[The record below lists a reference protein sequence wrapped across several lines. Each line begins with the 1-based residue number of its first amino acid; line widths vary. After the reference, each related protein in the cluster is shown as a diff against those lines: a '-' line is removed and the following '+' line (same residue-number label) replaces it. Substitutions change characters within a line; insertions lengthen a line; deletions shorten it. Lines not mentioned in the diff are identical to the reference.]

1 MSGLP
6 IRVRLTLGFAL
17 AMAVVL
23 AAVGLFV
30 YHRVAREL
38 LATVDQTLVG
48 QAREESR
55 SGKVDSDSGNGPTFA
70 QLFGPGGRL
79 RHSQPPGLRPLVRRN
94 VLAEA
99 AAGRRVWLTQ
109 PIAGQEG
116 DWRVLVV
123 PGAPRHGVAVLAH
136 SLDPRNESLD
146 HLRHE
151 LLIFLPLALLAAS
164 LGGYA
169 LAAGALRPVED
180 LRRRAAAVTPG
191 EPSKLPVPPAGD
203 EVSRLAE
210 TLNDML
216 ARLQAAV
223 EHERRFVA
231 DASHEL
237 RTPLALLRTE
247 LDLALRRPRSH
258 EELESALRSA
268 AEETQRLSRL
278 ADDLLLI
285 ARADQGPLPIHREAV
300 PVNDLFGDAATRFAN
315 RASSLG
321 RELRVEET
329 DLVVDADPLRAGQAL
344 VNLVDNAL
352 THGEGVVELSA
363 EARDGFAELH
373 VRDSGSG
380 FPDDFRSRAFDRFSR
395 ADEAR
400 SRGGSGLGL
409 SIVELV
415 ARAHGGRAGVRE
427 DSSAGADVWI
437 SLPCVSDPASHQP
450 LSPTPSPQGIR
461 EDAGPGWP
469 RLAEAAEPGGVRCG
483 SNRTTKGLEASKKPD
498 SPGELGVSPRR

>member
-1 MSGLP
+1 VNRLP
-6 IRVRLTLGFAL
+6 IRVRLTLGFAA

-30 YHRVAREL
+30 YQRVAGDL
-38 LATVDQTLVG
+38 LGTVDQTLVG
-48 QAREESR
+48 QATEESLAGR
-55 SGKVDSDSGNGPTFA
+55 VDADTGSGPTLA
-70 QLFGPGGRL
+70 QLFDAHGRL
-79 RHSQPPGLRPLVRRN
+79 QTSQPRAQPPLVGPA

-99 AAGRRVWLTQ
+99 AGGQVWLTT
-109 PIAGQEG
+109 PLPGRKGQ
-116 DWRVLVV
+116 WRVLAE
-123 PGAPRHGVAVLAH
+123 PAPSGNGVAVLAR
-136 SLDPRNESLD
+136 SLVPRDESLD

-180 LRRRAAAVTPG
+180 LRRRAEAVTPR
-191 EPSKLPVPPAGD
+191 EPSKLPVPPAVD
-203 EVSRLAE
+203 EVSRLAV

-237 RTPLALLRTE
+237 RTPLARLRTE
-247 LDLALRRPRSH
+247 LDLALRRPRSR

-268 AEETQRLSRL
+268 AEEAQRLSRL

-285 ARADQGPLPIHREAV
+285 ARADEGSLPIRREVVAAA
-300 PVNDLFGDAATRFAN
+300 DLLADAAVRFEGRAN
-315 RASSLG
+315 GLG
-321 RELRVEET
+321 RDLRVEET
-329 DLVVDADPLRAGQAL
+329 ALHVNADPLRVGQAL

-352 THGEGVVELSA
+352 THGGSTVELA
-363 EARDGFAELH
+363 ATERDGLVELH
-373 VRDSGSG
+373 VRDGGSG
-380 FPDDFRSRAFDRFSR
+380 FSDDFRGRAFDRFSR

-415 ARAHGGRAGVRE
+415 ARAHGGSAGV
-427 DSSAGADVWI
+427 DNNPSGGADVWI
-437 SLPCVSDPASHQP
+437 ALPRATHQP
-450 LSPTPSPQGIR
+450 LSPAPSPQGIR

-469 RLAEAAEPGGVRCG
+469 RLAEAAEPGGVRCD
-483 SNRTTKGLEASKKPD
+483 SNRTTA
-498 SPGELGVSPRR
+498 

>member
-30 YHRVAREL
+30 YHRVSTEL
-38 LATVDQTLVG
+38 LAGVDQTLVG
-48 QAREESR
+48 QAQEEKHT
-55 SGKVDSDSGNGPTFA
+55 GTFDADSGGGHTLA
-70 QLFGPGGRL
+70 QLFASGGQL
-79 RHSQPPGLRPLVRRN
+79 RRSQPRSLPPLVGSQ
-94 VLAEA
+94 VIADA
-99 AAGRRVWLTQ
+99 ATGRRIWLSE
-109 PIAGQEG
+109 PIAGQNG
-116 DWRVLVV
+116 SWRVLVQPV
-123 PGAPRHGVAVLAH
+123 PSRDRVAVLAR
-136 SLDPRNESLD
+136 SLGPRDESLD
-146 HLRHE
+146 HLGHE

-191 EPSKLPVPPAGD
+191 EPSKLPVPPARD
-203 EVSRLAE
+203 EVSRLAV

-216 ARLQAAV
+216 HRLQEAV

-285 ARADQGPLPIHREAV
+285 ARADQGLLPIRREAV
-300 PVNDLFGDAATRFAN
+300 PVRDLFGDAATRFAN
-315 RASSLG
+315 RADSLG
-321 RELRVEET
+321 RELRVEES
-329 DLVVDADPLRAGQAL
+329 DLVVDVDPLRVGQAL

-352 THGEGVVELSA
+352 THGEGAVELSA

-373 VRDSGSG
+373 VRDAGSG
-380 FPDDFRSRAFDRFSR
+380 FPDDFRQRAFDRFSR

-415 ARAHGGRAGVRE
+415 ARAHGGQAGVTE
-427 DSSAGADVWI
+427 DSSRGADVWI
-437 SLPCVSDPASHQP
+437 ALPRASDQP
-450 LSPTPSPQGIR
+450 LSPTSSPQGIR

-469 RLAEAAEPGGVRCG
+469 RLAEAAEPGGVRCD
-483 SNRTTKGLEASKKPD
+483 SNRTTKELEASKKRA
-498 SPGELGVSPRR
+498 GRRR

>member
-1 MSGLP
+1 MTRSRRCEAWATACAQTDTVNRLP
-6 IRVRLTLGFAL
+6 IRVRLTLGFAA

-23 AAVGLFV
+23 ATVGLFV
-30 YHRVAREL
+30 YHRVAMEL
-38 LATVDQTLVG
+38 LGTVDQTLVG
-48 QAREESR
+48 QAKESIGSR
-55 SGKVDSDSGNGPTFA
+55 GKVDADTGTGRTLA
-70 QLFGPGGRL
+70 QLFGPSGELQRSHP
-79 RHSQPPGLRPLVRRN
+79 RTAPLVSPE

-99 AAGRRVWLTQ
+99 LAGRPVWLDEEL
-109 PIAGQEG
+109 PGRRGE
-116 DWRVLVV
+116 WRVLAY
-123 PGAPRHGVAVLAH
+123 PAPSGGSVAVLAR
-136 SLDPRNESLD
+136 SLEPRNESLD

-191 EPSKLPVPPAGD
+191 EPSSLPVPAARD
-203 EVSRLAE
+203 EVSRLAV
-210 TLNDML
+210 TLNEML
-216 ARLQAAV
+216 GRLQAAV
-223 EHERRFVA
+223 EHERRFLA

-247 LDLALRRPRSH
+247 LDLALRRPRSR

-285 ARADQGPLPIHREAV
+285 ARADQGSLPVRLEVVAAG
-300 PVNDLFGDAATRFAN
+300 DLLADAAARFAS
-315 RASSLG
+315 RASGLG
-321 RELRVEET
+321 RKLQVEET
-329 DLVVDADPLRAGQAL
+329 GLQVDADPLRVGQAL

-352 THGEGVVELSA
+352 THGQGTVELVAA
-363 EARDGFAELH
+363 ERNGLVELH
-373 VRDSGSG
+373 VRDDGAG
-380 FPDDFRSRAFDRFSR
+380 FPDDFRARAFDRFSR

-415 ARAHGGRAGVRE
+415 ARAHAGEVGLGTNP
-427 DSSAGADVWI
+427 SGGADVWI
-437 SLPCVSDPASHQP
+437 ALPRAAPPP
-450 LSPTPSPQGIR
+450 LSPAPSPQGIR

-469 RLAEAAEPGGVRCG
+469 RPARAGEPGGVRCTAD
-483 SNRTTKGLEASKKPD
+483 RTTL
-498 SPGELGVSPRR
+498 

>member
-1 MSGLP
+1 VTRLP

-30 YHRVAREL
+30 YRRVANEL
-38 LATVDQTLVG
+38 LGTVDSALVG
-48 QAREESR
+48 QAREAVETR
-55 SGKVDSDSGNGPTFA
+55 HVDADTGSGGPTLVQRFDA
-70 QLFGPGGRL
+70 QGRL
-79 RHSQPPGLRPLVRRN
+79 QADATPFVGRE

-99 AAGRRVWLTQ
+99 LAGQRVWLDKHL
-109 PIAGQEG
+109 PGRAGE
-116 DWRVLVV
+116 WRVLAVQA
-123 PGAPRHGVAVLAH
+123 PKWNGAAVLARP
-136 SLDPRNESLD
+136 LGPRSESLD

-180 LRRRAAAVTPG
+180 LRRRAEAVTPG
-191 EPSKLPVPPAGD
+191 EPSKLPVHPPAD
-203 EVSRLAE
+203 EVSRLAV

-247 LDLALRRPRSH
+247 LDLALRRPRTR

-285 ARADQGPLPIHREAV
+285 ARADQGQLPIRCEAV
-300 PVNDLFGDAATRFAN
+300 AAADLLEDAAIRFGS
-315 RASSLG
+315 RAGSLG
-321 RELRVEET
+321 RELRVEPT
-329 DLVVDADPLRAGQAL
+329 DLQIDADPLRVGQAL

-352 THGEGVVELSA
+352 THGEGAVELAA
-363 EARDGFAELH
+363 EERDGLVELH
-373 VRDSGSG
+373 VRDRGSG
-380 FPDDFRSRAFDRFSR
+380 FPDEFRARAFDRFSR

-415 ARAHGGRAGVRE
+415 ARAHGG
-427 DSSAGADVWI
+427 SADLRNDPSGGADVWI
-437 SLPCVSDPASHQP
+437 SLPRAFGEP
-450 LSPTPSPQGIR
+450 LSPASSPQGIR

-469 RLAEAAEPGGVRCG
+469 RPAEAGEPGGVRCTTH
-483 SNRTTKGLEASKKPD
+483 RTTT
-498 SPGELGVSPRR
+498 

>member
-1 MSGLP
+1 VSRLP
-6 IRVRLTLGFAL
+6 IRVRLTLAFAA

-30 YHRVAREL
+30 YQRVAEEL
-38 LATVDQTLVG
+38 LGTVDQTLVG
-48 QAREESR
+48 QAREESS
-55 SGKVDSDSGNGPTFA
+55 SGKVDTDTGSGRTLA
-70 QLFGPGGRL
+70 QLFDAQGRL
-79 RHSQPPGLRPLVRRN
+79 RHSQPLGQPPLVGRQ

-99 AAGRRVWLTQ
+99 NGGRRVWFDMPLPGRKGT
-109 PIAGQEG
+109 
-116 DWRVLVV
+116 WRVLAQ
-123 PGAPRHGVAVLAH
+123 PASSGNGVAVLAR
-136 SLDPRNESLD
+136 SLASRQESLD

-169 LAAGALRPVED
+169 LTAGALRPVED
-180 LRRRAAAVTPG
+180 LRRRAEAVTPG

-203 EVSRLAE
+203 EVSRLAL

-247 LDLALRRPRSH
+247 LDLALRRPRSR

-285 ARADQGPLPIHREAV
+285 ARADQGSLPIRLEVVAAG
-300 PVNDLFGDAATRFAN
+300 DLLADAAARFAG
-315 RASSLG
+315 RASLLG
-321 RELRVEET
+321 RKVRVEET
-329 DLVVDADPLRAGQAL
+329 ALHIDADPLRAGQAL

-352 THGEGVVELSA
+352 THGGGSVELAA
-363 EARDGFAELH
+363 EERDRLVELH
-373 VRDSGSG
+373 VRDGGSG
-380 FPDDFRSRAFDRFSR
+380 FPDAFRSRAFDRFSR

-400 SRGGSGLGL
+400 GRGGSGLGL

-415 ARAHGGRAGVRE
+415 ARAHGGAVGLAN
-427 DSSAGADVWI
+427 SPSGGADVWI
-437 SLPCVSDPASHQP
+437 ALPRASHQP
-450 LSPTPSPQGIR
+450 LSPAPSPQGIR

-469 RLAEAAEPGGVRCG
+469 RPAEAAEPGGVRCDR
-483 SNRTTKGLEASKKPD
+483 NRITT
-498 SPGELGVSPRR
+498 

>member
-1 MSGLP
+1 MSRLP
-6 IRVRLTLGFAL
+6 IRVRLTLGFAA

-23 AAVGLFV
+23 AAVGIFV
-30 YHRVAREL
+30 YQRVADQL

-48 QAREESR
+48 QAQEEGS
-55 SGKVDSDSGNGPTFA
+55 SGKVDADTGGGRTLA
-70 QLFGPGGRL
+70 QLFDSRGRL
-79 RHSQPPGLRPLVRRN
+79 GDSQPPGQPSFVGKH

-99 AAGRRVWLTQ
+99 NAGRQVWLSTSL
-109 PIAGQEG
+109 PGEEG
-116 DWRVLVV
+116 EWRVLAQ
-123 PGAPRHGVAVLAH
+123 PIRSGNGVAVLAH
-136 SLDPRNESLD
+136 SLAPRNESLD
-146 HLRHE
+146 HLKHE

-180 LRRRAAAVTPG
+180 LRRRAEAVTPG
-191 EPSKLPVPPAGD
+191 EPSQLPVPPAGD
-203 EVSRLAE
+203 EVSRLAV

-216 ARLQAAV
+216 TRLQAAV

-247 LDLALRRPRSH
+247 LDLALRRTRSR

-285 ARADQGPLPIHREAV
+285 ARADQGSLPVRLEDVAAGE
-300 PVNDLFGDAATRFAN
+300 LLADAAARFAS
-315 RASSLG
+315 RADRLG

-329 DLVVDADPLRAGQAL
+329 ALHVEADPLRVGQAL
-344 VNLVDNAL
+344 ANLVDNAL
-352 THGEGVVELSA
+352 TYGESAVVLAAQEQ
-363 EARDGFAELH
+363 DGFVELH
-373 VRDSGSG
+373 VRDGGAG
-380 FPDDFRSRAFDRFSR
+380 FPEDFRARAFDRFSR

-415 ARAHGGRAGVRE
+415 AGAHGGTAGIA
-427 DSSAGADVWI
+427 DDTSGGADVWLA
-437 SLPCVSDPASHQP
+437 LPRAPHQP

-461 EDAGPGWP
+461 EDAGPRRP
-469 RLAEAAEPGGVRCG
+469 RPAEAAEPGGVRCDP
-483 SNRTTKGLEASKKPD
+483 NRTTS
-498 SPGELGVSPRR
+498 R

>member
-1 MSGLP
+1 MSRVS

-38 LATVDQTLVG
+38 LGTVDQTLVG
-48 QAREESR
+48 QAREETP
-55 SGKVDSDSGNGPTFA
+55 SGNVDSDSGGGPTFA
-70 QLFGPGGRL
+70 QLFRPGGQL
-79 RHSQPPGLRPLVRRN
+79 RHSQPAGMRPLVEPA
-94 VLAEA
+94 VVAEA
-99 AAGRRVWLTQ
+99 ASGRRVWLNES
-109 PIAGQEG
+109 IAGQDG
-116 DWRVLVV
+116 DWRVLAQ
-123 PGAPRHGVAVLAH
+123 PAPSGDGVAVLAR
-136 SLDPRNESLD
+136 SLEPRDESLD

-210 TLNDML
+210 TLNEML

-258 EELESALRSA
+258 AELESALRSA

-285 ARADQGPLPIHREAV
+285 ARADQGPLPIRREAV
-300 PVNDLFGDAATRFAN
+300 AVSDLFADAATRFAT

-329 DLVVDADPLRAGQAL
+329 DLVVDADPLRVGQAL

-352 THGEGVVELSA
+352 THGEGVVQLSA
-363 EARDGFAELH
+363 AERNGFAELH

-380 FPDDFRSRAFDRFSR
+380 FPDDFRRRAFDRFSR

-415 ARAHGGRAGVRE
+415 ARAHGGQAGVRE
-427 DSSAGADVWI
+427 DPSCGADVWI
-437 SLPCVSDPASHQP
+437 SLPCASRPTSHQP
-450 LSPTPSPQGIR
+450 LSPTSSPQGIR

-469 RLAEAAEPGGVRCG
+469 RLAKTSREGFDAVPIEPRK
-483 SNRTTKGLEASKKPD
+483 N
-498 SPGELGVSPRR
+498 

>member
-1 MSGLP
+1 VSRLP
-6 IRVRLTLGFAL
+6 IRVRLTLGFAA

-30 YHRVAREL
+30 YQRVANELLGTVDQALVGQSREAIEKGHVDADTGGGRTLLQLFSSEGQLQHANTRGSPFVARE
-38 LATVDQTLVG
+38 
-48 QAREESR
+48 
-55 SGKVDSDSGNGPTFA
+55 
-70 QLFGPGGRL
+70 
-79 RHSQPPGLRPLVRRN
+79 

-99 AAGRRVWLTQ
+99 LAGRRVWLNKQ
-109 PIAGQEG
+109 LPGRPGA
-116 DWRVLVV
+116 WRVLAARSQTGVV
-123 PGAPRHGVAVLAH
+123 VLAR
-136 SLDPRNESLD
+136 SLGPRDESLD

-169 LAAGALRPVED
+169 LTAGALRPVEV
-180 LRRRAAAVTPG
+180 LRRRAAAVIPG
-191 EPSKLPVPPAGD
+191 ELNKLPVPPPDD
-203 EVSRLAE
+203 EVSRLAV

-216 ARLQAAV
+216 ARLQSAV

-247 LDLALRRPRSH
+247 LDLALRRPRSR

-285 ARADQGPLPIHREAV
+285 ARADQGPLPIRCEAV
-300 PVNDLFGDAATRFAN
+300 AALDLLEDAATRFAN
-315 RASSLG
+315 RSGALG
-321 RELRVEET
+321 RDVRVVAT
-329 DLVVDADPLRAGQAL
+329 DLDLNADPLRVGQAL

-352 THGEGVVELSA
+352 THGEGEVELSA
-363 EARDGFAELH
+363 EEHDGLVELH
-373 VRDSGSG
+373 VRDRGAG
-380 FPDDFRSRAFDRFSR
+380 FPEDFRARAFDRFSR

-415 ARAHGGRAGVRE
+415 ARAHGGSAGLRNAP
-427 DSSAGADVWI
+427 SGGADVWI
-437 SLPCVSDPASHQP
+437 SLPRASHPP
-450 LSPTPSPQGIR
+450 LSPASSPQGIR

-469 RLAEAAEPGGVRCG
+469 RPAEAGEPGGVRCTAD
-483 SNRTTKGLEASKKPD
+483 RTTAG
-498 SPGELGVSPRR
+498 

>member
-1 MSGLP
+1 MS
-6 IRVRLTLGFAL
+6 
-17 AMAVVL
+17 VVL

-30 YHRVAREL
+30 YQRVSSEL
-38 LATVDQTLVG
+38 LGSVDQTLVG
-48 QAREESR
+48 QAREESS
-55 SGKVDSDSGNGPTFA
+55 SGKVDTDTGSGRTLA
-70 QLFGPGGRL
+70 QLFDPQGQMRE
-79 RHSQPPGLRPLVRRN
+79 SQPKRQPPLVGRQ

-99 AAGRRVWLTQ
+99 NSGQRVWLNAKL
-109 PIAGQEG
+109 PGRKGE
-116 DWRVLVV
+116 WRVLAQ
-123 PGAPRHGVAVLAH
+123 PASSGSGVAVLAR
-136 SLDPRNESLD
+136 SLASRSESLD

-180 LRRRAAAVTPG
+180 LRRRAQAVTPG
-191 EPSKLPVPPAGD
+191 EPSHLPVPPAGD
-203 EVSRLAE
+203 EVSRLAV
-210 TLNDML
+210 TLNEML
-216 ARLQAAV
+216 GRLQAAV

-285 ARADQGPLPIHREAV
+285 ARADQGLLPIRLEVVAAG
-300 PVNDLFGDAATRFAN
+300 DLLADAATRFASQAD
-315 RASSLG
+315 RLG
-321 RELRVEET
+321 RKLQVEATVLNVE
-329 DLVVDADPLRAGQAL
+329 ADPLRVGQAL

-352 THGEGVVELSA
+352 THGGGTVELAADERNGVV
-363 EARDGFAELH
+363 ELH
-373 VRDSGSG
+373 VRDGGSG

-400 SRGGSGLGL
+400 GRGGSGLGL

-415 ARAHGGRAGVRE
+415 ARAHGGTAGVAN
-427 DSSAGADVWI
+427 SPLGGADVWI
-437 SLPCVSDPASHQP
+437 ALPRAQHEP
-450 LSPTPSPQGIR
+450 LSPAPSPQGIR

-469 RLAEAAEPGGVRCG
+469 RPAQADEPGGVRCD
-483 SNRTTKGLEASKKPD
+483 SNRTTA
-498 SPGELGVSPRR
+498 